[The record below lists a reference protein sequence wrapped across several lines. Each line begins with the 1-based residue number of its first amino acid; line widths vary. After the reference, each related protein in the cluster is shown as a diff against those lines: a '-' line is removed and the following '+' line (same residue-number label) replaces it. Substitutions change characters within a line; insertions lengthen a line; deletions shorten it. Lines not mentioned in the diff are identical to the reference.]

1 MAKTSVNDYSTT
13 ASANTDIDSIDIN
26 EGCPPSNINN
36 AFRALMSHIAKFV
49 DGTDPLSTID
59 INGGTIDGATVN
71 ASTLTNNTI
80 TGGSISGITD
90 LAIADG
96 GTGASS
102 AADARTNLG
111 LGTASTAA
119 STAFEAADADILK
132 ADVHDELQVG
142 FSTTVFNAG
151 TKSGGTTFTPDNDQS
166 SFQVFTNNGAH
177 SLAPPTKNCSMI
189 LLMKNGA
196 SAGTLT
202 TSAFTKVENTAELT
216 TTNGHNFL
224 LYISRISDGSTVFSL
239 LTVKA
244 LQ

>member
-49 DGTDPLSTID
+49 DGTTPLSSVD

-80 TGGSISGITD
+80 TGGTVASLTSP

-96 GTGASS
+96 GTGANTQAS
-102 AADARTNLG
+102 ARTSLG
-111 LGTASTAA
+111 LGSASTAA

-132 ADVHDELQVG
+132 ADVSDELQVG
-142 FSTTVFNAG
+142 FSTTAFSAG
-151 TKSGGTTFTPDNDQS
+151 TKSSGTFTPDVDS
-166 SFQVFTNNGAH
+166 SNFQFFTNNGAH

-216 TTNGHNFL
+216 TTNGHSFL
-224 LYISRISDGSTVFSL
+224 LYISRISDGSTAFSL

>member
-111 LGTASTAA
+111 LGTAATAA

-132 ADVHDELQVG
+132 ADVADELQVG
-142 FSTTVFNAG
+142 FSTTAFSAG
-151 TKSGGTTFTPDNDQS
+151 TKSSGTFTPDVDS
-166 SFQVFTNNGAH
+166 SNFQFFTNNGAH
-177 SLAPPTKNCSMI
+177 SLGVPTKNCSMI
-189 LLMKNGA
+189 LLMKNSA

-202 TSAFTKVENTAELT
+202 TSAFTKVENTGELT
-216 TTNGHNFL
+216 TTNGDEFL
-224 LYISRISDGSTVFSL
+224 LYITRISDGSTVFSL